1 MKIEDYPAQDR
12 LSDAGEAYVAET
24 LQRGADV
31 PREDVAYG
39 DDVYQQVAVFAPP
52 AGNAN
57 GTILVGMH
65 GGGWTNGYK
74 EVMAF
79 QAPPMTDAGVLFIS
93 LGYRLAPAQ
102 VFPTGYEDTLK
113 GIAWVYNNAARYGG
127 DPSRLFV
134 SGHSAG
140 GHYAALMAVKRDW
153 QQAHGLPQ
161 DVVCGWL
168 PISGVYDFAEGSGL
182 SMRPRFLGPENSG
195 SEVAASPIHQIDG
208 TPPPVFM
215 THGEEDFPHLCTQAV
230 AMEAALANVGCDV
243 ERVVFPG
250 RNHFTAHLA
259 AGEAGG
265 PWVNKALAW
274 MAAH

>member
-1 MKIEDYPAQDR
+1 MKIEDYPAQGR

-24 LQRGADV
+24 LKRGEGVAH
-31 PREDVAYG
+31 ENVAYG
-39 DDVYQQVAVFAPP
+39 DDVYQQVAVFTPE
-52 AGNAN
+52 AGQAN
-57 GTILVGMH
+57 GTILMMMH

-79 QAPPMTDAGVLFIS
+79 QAPPLTAAGIVVVS
-93 LGYRLAPAQ
+93 VGYRLAPAN
-102 VFPTGYEDTLK
+102 VFPTGYEDTLQ

-127 DPSRLFV
+127 DPERLFV

-140 GHYAALMAVKRDW
+140 GHYAALMAVTRDW
-153 QQAHGLPQ
+153 QEDLGLPEN
-161 DVVCGWL
+161 VIRGWL
-168 PISGVYDFAEGSGL
+168 PISGVYDFGEGSGL
-182 SMRPRFLGPENSG
+182 SMRPRFLGPENTG

-215 THGEEDFPHLCTQAV
+215 THGEEDFPHLCTQAE
-230 AMEAALANVGCDV
+230 AMEAALAKIGCDV
-243 ERVVFPG
+243 ERDVFPG

-259 AGEAGG
+259 AGEIDG
-265 PWVNKALAW
+265 PWVGRALKW